1 VPNQYRHP
9 KNIEAVRHIHQTC
22 VKKNVPLVIH
32 FFDHAMAEPFRQDGV
47 HFVLYG
53 TDRGGI
59 AELKPHFDFLK
70 GVKTR

>member
-32 FFDHAMAEPFRQDGV
+32 FFDHAMAEPFIQDGV

-70 GVKTR
+70 GVKAR